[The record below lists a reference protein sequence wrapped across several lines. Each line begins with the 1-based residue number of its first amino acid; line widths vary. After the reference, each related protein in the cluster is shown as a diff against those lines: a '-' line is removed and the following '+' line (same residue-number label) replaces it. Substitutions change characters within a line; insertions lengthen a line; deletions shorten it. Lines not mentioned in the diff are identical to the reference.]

1 MKEIDETGYTYLMT
15 LENDKMKEKKMK
27 EKFSKVYLQRLRLI
41 LRSKLSGRNK
51 IIPVNTWV
59 VSVMGYS
66 TWIL

>member
-41 LRSKLSGRNK
+41 LRSNLSGRNK

-66 TWIL
+66 T

>member
-41 LRSKLSGRNK
+41 LRSNLSGRNK

-59 VSVMGYS
+59 ISVMGYS
-66 TWIL
+66 T

>member
-66 TWIL
+66 T